1 MPLWSRSSLLSIH
14 IRTRSL
20 HSRDLKGRIMR
31 PLCRAIP
38 TVICLAA
45 SLIPAAAQDGQGQ
58 NGPSA
63 EVHPGTPPSNPY
75 KPQAPDS
82 QLQQLLS
89 QIDQNNLQ
97 ATVQ

>member
-1 MPLWSRSSLLSIH
+1 
-14 IRTRSL
+14 
-20 HSRDLKGRIMR
+20 MR
-31 PLCRAIP
+31 ASFRAIP

-75 KPQAPDS
+75 KSQAPDS
-82 QLQQLLS
+82 QLQELLG

-97 ATVQ
+97 ATVQKLVTFGTRHTLSSQTDRSAA